1 MALVESKETK
11 DTSLADIIAE
21 NFSGH
26 QIRVDSKTGY
36 LCVSDICKAAD
47 SEWSRYS
54 KLEGSKSFIKELSS
68 ALRIGRALLI
78 KTNIS
83 GAYEIRGT
91 WAHSRIALHMC
102 FTKFPKFAMFV
113 MDIVER
119 FASGD
124 LTLAEEV
131 ISRHDS
137 INDTNTQFTSR
148 SDVNTNRRITHADT
162 ISNDVLKADPKKA
175 AIRQKSFKRLEFKYN
190 RLVLDHKDTK
200 LQLDEATI
208 TVFDQADQLDEMMVT
223 LNRQSADI
231 QKLLGFATETK
242 ETLGRTEKTL
252 GETKETL
259 GRTEKTLGETKES
272 LGRTEKTLGETKEVV
287 TKISSKL
294 SRAIP
299 NRVVYSGVSKNQLE
313 STHVYRH
320 DNFVYGIEF
329 EYHMFRCQ
337 KRSLMGCVKNRI
349 RTLWRQRRESGGN
362 PDSRPA
368 VPILEE
374 IDLEKYFDNHPNPV
388 MFWTRFAEHMERIGA
403 IELNPANK
411 MQFSMIVEEDDFKEE
426 LYWFDLERG
435 IDLE

>member
-1 MALVESKETK
+1 MALVEAKDTK
-11 DTSLADIIAE
+11 DPSGIANIIAE
-21 NFSGH
+21 KFSGH
-26 QIRVDSKTGY
+26 EIRVDSKKGY

-47 SEWSRYS
+47 SEWSQYARY
-54 KLEGSKSFIKELSS
+54 KGFKSFIQELSTS
-68 ALRIGRALLI
+68 LRIHRDLLI
-78 KTNIS
+78 KKITT
-83 GAYEIRGT
+83 GANEIRGT

-175 AIRQKSFKRLEFKYN
+175 AVRQKSFKRLEFKYN

-231 QKLLGFATETK
+231 QRLLGFATETK

-252 GETKETL
+252 GETKE
-259 GRTEKTLGETKES
+259 E
-272 LGRTEKTLGETKEVV
+272 V
-287 TKISSKL
+287 TKVSSKL

-337 KRSLMGCVKNRI
+337 KRSLIGCVKNRI

-403 IELNPANK
+403 IELNPTNK